1 MFKTADLFNETSTTF
16 DAPTS
21 TCHQVNLLRLDT
33 NRLALPGFLIAN
45 LSFAGKANLASM
57 DPMSIK
63 KNTGRTSHFLALGAS
78 KKRQYFLHRV
88 YLIARSIGGA

>member
-21 TCHQVNLLRLDT
+21 TCHQVNLLRLGT

-57 DPMSIK
+57 DAMSIK
-63 KNTGRTSHFLALGAS
+63 KTQEGLLTFLRLAPQ